1 MRVNVLSSIQ
11 SRFSKQSK
19 SRWSNPDARDTV
31 DELDWERTAA
41 TDGGRFPLTDHT
53 TGTEGGFFM
62 QVLDSLQPSFI
73 RLKMMRRFPGRTSAA
88 QATVPSSSPAR
99 WTARPGRDDTILFS
113 SLAHHP
119 TRLKSDVYCRTYRP
133 RCMSFWFFM
142 YEPIV
147 DTTGRVG
154 EVVLQ
159 SCDTNSKR
167 YYFHKEIKMKNR
179 AQSGKVGRVDK
190 NNQPTRPAGD

>member
-73 RLKMMRRFPGRTSAA
+73 RIKMMRRFPGRTSAA
-88 QATVPSSSPAR
+88 QATVPSSSHAR
-99 WTARPGRDDTILFS
+99 WTARPGNNTIYILD
-113 SLAHHP
+113 LIYHDQAEMHELLVLHVRAYRGHH
-119 TRLKSDVYCRTYRP
+119 R
-133 RCMSFWFFM
+133 
-142 YEPIV
+142 
-147 DTTGRVG
+147 
-154 EVVLQ
+154 
-159 SCDTNSKR
+159 
-167 YYFHKEIKMKNR
+167 
-179 AQSGKVGRVDK
+179 
-190 NNQPTRPAGD
+190 